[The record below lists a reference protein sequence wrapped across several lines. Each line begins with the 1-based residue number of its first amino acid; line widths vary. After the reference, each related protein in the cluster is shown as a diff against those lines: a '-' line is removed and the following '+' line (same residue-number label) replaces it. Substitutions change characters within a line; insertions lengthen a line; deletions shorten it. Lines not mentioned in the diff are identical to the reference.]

1 MTPDWEAELARQKQ
15 LRQRKMSDK
24 DRLANRD
31 RQIARV
37 RQQNLDLQAMKKK
50 MLEESDIEE
59 RIKTVTEKLSKL
71 GGVEDP
77 KGISDR
83 VLNKYFIMDDAESW
97 TKDNIKDLTVEQRSR
112 ELLLRLG
119 QAGYLNDE
127 QYSTAMEMPETR
139 EEVIRSIVDDLTPA
153 DLVQHANIDTPDVRK
168 FSRRLMDL
176 LDDFWV
182 KHLTEE
188 QKAILSYYPDDY
200 YQLAIVFGELY
211 RRPDILEDEE
221 APEYVRD
228 ILQIDTMP
236 AKDRDSIAGL
246 LYTNIGRDKLLLN
259 PRIDLVFDWIS
270 STKERVQEREEK
282 ELEERLA
289 VDRDREERGEA
300 RDYFPDLEYDTVIS
314 KRYSYTDE
322 GRTYEEEQEHK
333 KSLAEGSKR
342 FIYGI
347 EESFRPEIVSA
358 WPKGSPQFQK
368 YLQTLER
375 EDTEIYYHV
384 TPMSNL
390 ELISREGLVR
400 GKPSSMSG
408 FLGYRKRNG
417 IYVIDHDDDAVQTLL
432 KEAKRLK
439 RNVTSW
445 AILEVEIPS
454 DCYMTVDPKMQSKAW
469 IAFCD
474 VPASGVKFIQ
484 EVPRADILL
493 DSEGEFSR

>member
-1 MTPDWEAELARQKQ
+1 MTPDWEAEL
-15 LRQRKMSDK
+15 LRQQRLRKMANK
-24 DRLANRD
+24 DRLGNRE

-37 RQQNLDLQAMKKK
+37 RQQNLDLQATKKK
-50 MLEESDIEE
+50 MLEERDIQE
-59 RIKTVTEKLSKL
+59 RLETVTEKLSKL

-97 TKDNIKDLTVEQRSR
+97 TKDNIKELTEEQRTR

-119 QAGYLNDE
+119 QADYLNDE
-127 QYSTAMEMPETR
+127 QYSAAMEMPETR
-139 EEVIRSIVDDLTPA
+139 EEVIGNIVDDLTPA
-153 DLVQHANIDTPDVRK
+153 ELVEHANIDTHDVKR
-168 FSRRLMDL
+168 FSRRLIDL

-200 YQLAIVFGELY
+200 YQLSIVFGELY
-211 RRPDILEDEE
+211 RNPDILEDEE
-221 APEYVRD
+221 APEYIRD
-228 ILQIDTMP
+228 ILQIDTMRE
-236 AKDRDSIAGL
+236 ADRHSISGL
-246 LYTNIGRDKLLLN
+246 LYTNIGRDKLLLD

-270 STKERVQEREEK
+270 STKERVQEREET

-300 RDYFPDLEYDTVIS
+300 RDYFPDLEYETVLS
-314 KRYSYTDE
+314 PKGYNE
-322 GRTYEEEQEHK
+322 GTYEEEQELK

-347 EESFRPEIVSA
+347 TETFRPELVSA
-358 WPKGSPQFQK
+358 WPRGSSQFQK
-368 YLQTLER
+368 YLQTLGK
-375 EDTEIYYHV
+375 EDTETYYHV
-384 TPMSNL
+384 TPMKNL
-390 ELISREGLVR
+390 ELISQEGLIR

-408 FLGYRKRNG
+408 FLGYRKRSG
-417 IYVIDHDDDAVQTLL
+417 IYIIDHDHEALGSLL
-432 KEAKRLK
+432 TEAKRLK

-454 DCYMTVDPKMQSKAW
+454 DCYMTVDPKMHSKAW

-474 VPASGVKFIQ
+474 VPPSGIKFIQ
-484 EVPRADILL
+484 EVPRGDI
-493 DSEGEFSR
+493 